1 MYGSPI
7 WTRTRNPSINSRML
21 CQLSYGGMTAE
32 HYQVTGRG
40 LHAEGI
46 SKLRQGAVSA
56 RRC

>member
-1 MYGSPI
+1 
-7 WTRTRNPSINSRML
+7 ML

-32 HYQVTGRG
+32 HYQVTGRA

-46 SKLRQGAVSA
+46 SQLRQGPVST